1 MSEFGNAGSAPG
13 LEGWRI
19 EKMVPTRVP
28 DKEVGKFYDGD
39 SYICLKTIQKPG
51 SSSFS
56 WDIYF
61 WLGTDTSKDESGVAA
76 YKTVELDELLGGGP
90 VQHREVQGH
99 ESEQFL
105 QCFKTFEVRK
115 GGIESG
121 FVKVEKENI
130 CRLLHLKGK
139 RTIQVKQVQCSASS
153 LNSGDVFILDK
164 GDDIYQWNGADC
176 SKKEKSKGL
185 EVTLSIKDDER
196 GGKAKLHI
204 IDEGKEPDVFWEV
217 LGGKKAI
224 APATSDEEG
233 SKSTAPCKLF
243 VVSDASGKMLV
254 NEVSLPP
261 YSDPTSD
268 PVPVPDP
275 APDP

>member
-1 MSEFGNAGSAPG
+1 MAEFGNAGSAPG
-13 LEGWRI
+13 MEVWRI

-51 SSSFS
+51 SCSFS

-61 WLGTDTSKDESGVAA
+61 WLGADTSKDESGVAA
-76 YKTVELDELLGGGP
+76 HKTVELDELLGGGP
-90 VQHREVQGH
+90 VQHRECQDH

-115 GGIESG
+115 GAIESG

-139 RTIQVKQVQCSASS
+139 RTIQVKQVQCTASS
-153 LNSGDVFILDK
+153 LNSGDVFVLDK

-204 IDEGKEPDVFWEV
+204 FEEGKEEEVFWEV

-233 SKSTAPCKLF
+233 SKEVHPPCKLF
-243 VVSDASGKMLV
+243 IVSDASDKMLV
-254 NEVSLPP
+254 DEASLAP
-261 YSDPTSD
+261 YSDPISE
-268 PVPVPDP
+268 P
-275 APDP
+275 

>member
-1 MSEFGNAGSAPG
+1 MAEFGNAGKAPG
-13 LEGWRI
+13 LEVWRI

-39 SYICLKTIQKPG
+39 SYICLKTVQKAG
-51 SSSFS
+51 SSSLS

-61 WLGTDTSKDESGVAA
+61 WLGAETSRDESGVAA

-99 ESEQFL
+99 ESEQFI
-105 QCFKTFEVRK
+105 QCFKTFEIRN
-115 GGIESG
+115 GGVESG
-121 FVKVEKENI
+121 FNKVEKENI

-164 GDDIYQWNGADC
+164 GDDIYQWNGAEC
-176 SKKEKSKGL
+176 SKKEKSKAL

-196 GGKAKLHI
+196 GGKAQLHVM
-204 IDEGKEPDVFWEV
+204 DEGSELDVFWEI
-217 LGGKKAI
+217 LGGKTAI

-233 SKSTAPCKLF
+233 SCKSSKPCKLF
-243 VVSDASGKMLV
+243 VVSDASGQMLV
-254 NEVSLPP
+254 DEVSCAPC
-261 YSDPTSD
+261 SDPGSD
-268 PVPVPDP
+268 PEPESGPKS
-275 APDP
+275 